1 MLPLVG
7 ASALVHSTP
16 FNADQAVLRYA
27 AASETRCK
35 QYILLTSQ
43 RSGST
48 WTCQVLDAQLGVTCG
63 RAPRGE
69 EHPVATE
76 KLSELMINFSPALL
90 ALRGLTH
97 REVSWESWVASLEE
111 AFSSLR
117 EEGCAGSD
125 RTTAGFKLMYNQVPH
140 HLVPQFLG
148 FLETHEVTVLHLV
161 REASVLRLASN
172 EQSSGLMHSSD
183 ANDVA
188 SHETAPWQW
197 DNSTAENIRALERL
211 DDAWANVLRL
221 NPKIRYHYVAY
232 EQLISPQRDVYFTE
246 LAHITGAPRPSF
258 ADVPGELIPLHE
270 PTCEER
276 VAQYSEL
283 EHQILGTRTHRACLM
298 LAARPLRVLP
308 DEFGQASPFW
318 GVGPGCGGR
327 PCRW

>member
-1 MLPLVG
+1 MAQAAHRQGTKGLRQGKEDEPLRRENKLAQRAKRGRGRHGHFFFLP
-7 ASALVHSTP
+7 SANT
-16 FNADQAVLRYA
+16 
-27 AASETRCK
+27 
-35 QYILLTSQ
+35 
-43 RSGST
+43 
-48 WTCQVLDAQLGVTCG
+48 
-63 RAPRGE
+63 
-69 EHPVATE
+69 
-76 KLSELMINFSPALL
+76 
-90 ALRGLTH
+90 
-97 REVSWESWVASLEE
+97 REVVWHWAAVSRA
-111 AFSSLR
+111 AF
-117 EEGCAGSD
+117 D
-125 RTTAGFKLMYNQVPH
+125 
-140 HLVPQFLG
+140 LVPQFLG